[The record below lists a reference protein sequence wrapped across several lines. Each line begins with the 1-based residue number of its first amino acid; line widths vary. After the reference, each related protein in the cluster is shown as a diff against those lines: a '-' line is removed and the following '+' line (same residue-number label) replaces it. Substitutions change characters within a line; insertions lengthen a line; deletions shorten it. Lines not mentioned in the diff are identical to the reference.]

1 MTLAGIS
8 IVLILGIINLLL
20 VLFQVSTGKKWLK
33 VKFTWHRRLGV
44 LLLFTAIVHAILAYL
59 TH

>member
-8 IVLILGIINLLL
+8 LVLLLGLVNLIL

-33 VKFTWHRRLGV
+33 VNFRWHRWLGT
-44 LLLFTAIVHAILAYL
+44 LLLFTAVAHGILAYL
-59 TH
+59 SR